1 MSQSRW
7 LVLTLLAWLLVL
19 AVGCSGGSP
28 APANATPSGDLTTTL
43 AAAQQA
49 LDAGNLAAAEQG
61 FRAAL
66 ALDARS
72 AQAQFGLGNALV
84 RQNKLPE
91 AEAAYRAAIQVNPQM
106 STAHANLGV
115 VYYQQG
121 SLTKAAESFNAALR
135 LKADDPQTLYLL
147 GAVRI
152 QENNLAEAEKLLTRA
167 RDLAPDLPEVYYGLG
182 ALYKLQGEKDA
193 AIAAFEKFLEIGPG
207 QDQSAMDYA
216 REELA
221 KLKGQ

>member
-1 MSQSRW
+1 MSQSRL

-19 AVGCSGGSP
+19 AAGCSGRSP
-28 APANATPSGDLTTTL
+28 APATPSGDLASTL

-49 LDAGNLAAAEQG
+49 LDTGNLAVAEQG

-91 AEAAYRAAIQVNPQM
+91 AEAAYRAAIQADPQM

-182 ALYKLQGEKDA
+182 VLHKLRGEKDA

-207 QDQSAMDYA
+207 QDKSATDYA
-216 REELA
+216 QKELA
-221 KLKGQ
+221 ELKGQ

>member
-1 MSQSRW
+1 MNQSR
-7 LVLTLLAWLLVL
+7 LPVLILPVLLLVL
-19 AVGCSGGSP
+19 AAGCSGGAPSP
-28 APANATPSGDLTTTL
+28 ASVTPAGDFSTTL

-49 LDAGNLAAAEQG
+49 LDSGNLAAAEQG
-61 FRAAL
+61 FRAAI

-72 AQAQFGLGNALV
+72 AQAQFGLGNAMV
-84 RQNKLPE
+84 RQGKLAE
-91 AEAAYRAAIQVNPQM
+91 AEAAYRAAIQADPQM

-115 VYYQQG
+115 VYYELNN
-121 SLTKAAESFNAALR
+121 LTKAAESFNAALR

-152 QENNLAEAEKLLTRA
+152 QENNLAEAERLLTRA

-182 ALYKLQGEKDA
+182 ALYKLLGEKDQ

-207 QDQSAMDYA
+207 QDESAMDYA
-216 REELA
+216 QQELA
-221 KLKGQ
+221 ELKGQ

>member
-7 LVLTLLAWLLVL
+7 LVLILLAWLLVL

-28 APANATPSGDLTTTL
+28 APAAATPSGDLATTL

-49 LDAGNLAAAEQG
+49 LDTGNLAAAEQG

-91 AEAAYRAAIQVNPQM
+91 AEAAYRAAIQADPQM

-167 RDLAPDLPEVYYGLG
+167 RDLAPNLPEVYYGLG
-182 ALYKLQGEKDA
+182 VLHKLRGEKDA

-207 QDQSAMDYA
+207 QDKSAMDYA
-216 REELA
+216 QKELA
-221 KLKGQ
+221 ELKGQ